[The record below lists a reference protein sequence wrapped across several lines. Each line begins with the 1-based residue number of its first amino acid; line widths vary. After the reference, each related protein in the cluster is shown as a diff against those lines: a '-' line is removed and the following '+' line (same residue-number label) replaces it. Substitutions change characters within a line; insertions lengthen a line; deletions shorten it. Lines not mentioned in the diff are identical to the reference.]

1 MSEPKNIKMI
11 CATCG
16 GDDVRADAYAAWNVD
31 TQEWELITT
40 FDKGSVCE
48 DCGGECR
55 IEEIPYLTRDD
66 LLEMLDNV
74 SAAAENMLT
83 HFRDRMSEAD
93 IDQRIRI
100 INEARAVCD
109 AELRSENDETEGV

>member
-31 TQEWELITT
+31 TQEWELVTT

-74 SAAAENMLT
+74 SAAAENMLA
-83 HFRDRMSEAD
+83 HARKHMGEAD
-93 IDQRIRI
+93 LAQRTKI
-100 INEARAVCD
+100 ITEAREVCD
-109 AELRSENDETEGV
+109 AELRPEKEEKE